1 MKRIF
6 SICMV
11 AALFA
16 SCRAEYETVVQSQVV
31 TDVVQNSRGTY
42 RVKVRPV
49 SGVTPLQ
56 NTNVN
61 RGDTVQYMVLRRIK

>member
-1 MKRIF
+1 MKRFF
-6 SICMV
+6 SICLI
-11 AALFA
+11 AAVFA
-16 SCRAEYETVVQSQVV
+16 GCRAEYETVVQSQVV

-49 SGVTPLQ
+49 SGITPLQ
-56 NTNVN
+56 NAKVN

>member
-1 MKRIF
+1 MKRLF
-6 SICMV
+6 FICI
-11 AALFA
+11 AAAGLA
-16 SCRAEYETVVQSQVV
+16 SCRAEYETVIQNQVV

-49 SGVTPLQ
+49 SGVKPMQ
-56 NTNVN
+56 NVAVN